1 MAKKKKTESDHIAET
16 KEKVILA
23 ALDHV
28 MFDGWSD
35 ATLAAA
41 ITDSGVDAG
50 LAKLAFPRGAMDL
63 ALAFHYRGDAAMER
77 AMAALDL
84 ENMRYSDRV
93 SKAVS
98 LRLEL
103 AAPDKEAVRR
113 GVTFFALPIHA
124 ADAARAV
131 WHTSDAIWNSL
142 GDTSRDV
149 NWYTKRMTLSAVYSS
164 CVLFWLGDESA
175 GHDDTEAFI
184 NRRIGNVMQFEKT
197 KAKFRGTALGKAF
210 AAGPGQ
216 FFAKVKAPIWPDSQ
230 SNDLNK

>member
-1 MAKKKKTESDHIAET
+1 MAPKKKTETDHIAET
-16 KEKVILA
+16 TEKVVLA

-28 MFDGWSD
+28 VFDGWSD

-50 LAKLAFPRGAMDL
+50 LAKLAFPRGATDL
-63 ALAFHYRGDAAMER
+63 ALAFHYRGDAEMQR

-84 ENMRYSDRV
+84 ENMRYSARV
-93 SKAVS
+93 AKAVS

-103 AAPDKEAVRR
+103 AAPNKEAVRR
-113 GVTFFALPIHA
+113 GITYFSLPIHA
-124 ADAARAV
+124 ADGARAV
-131 WHTSDAIWNSL
+131 WHTADAIWNAL
-142 GDTSRDV
+142 GDTSRDI

-184 NRRIGNVMQFEKT
+184 DRRIENVMQFEKT
-197 KAKFRGTALGKAF
+197 KAKFKKSALGKAF
-210 AAGPGQ
+210 AAGPGK
-216 FFAKVKAPIWPDSQ
+216 FFATVKAPVWPDDIHPQ
-230 SNDLNK
+230 D

>member
-1 MAKKKKTESDHIAET
+1 MTAEKKSETDHLAET
-16 KEKVILA
+16 TEKVVLA

-28 MFDGWSD
+28 VFDGWSD

-41 ITDSGVDAG
+41 ITDSGVDAA

-63 ALAFHYRGDAAMER
+63 ALAFHYRGDAAMQR

-84 ENMRYSDRV
+84 ENMRYSARV
-93 SKAVS
+93 AKAVS

-103 AAPDKEAVRR
+103 AAPHKEAVRR

-124 ADAARAV
+124 SDATRAV
-131 WHTSDAIWNSL
+131 WHTADAIWQSL
-142 GDTSRDV
+142 DDTSRDI
-149 NWYTKRMTLSAVYSS
+149 NWYTKRLTLSAVYSS

-184 NRRIGNVMQFEKT
+184 NRRIDNVMQFEKT
-197 KAKFRGTALGKAF
+197 KAKFRKSALGKAF
-210 AAGPGQ
+210 AAGPGR
-216 FFAKVKAPIWPDSQ
+216 FFATVKAPVWPQDNTKQ
-230 SNDLNK
+230 E